1 MHLQEISNSIDPRAP
16 KTRNNNPAFKSKLTF
31 DIGASDP
38 RGTLKLLVQD
48 NQGNDLF
55 EYKGFVNDS
64 TKGFKGNSDF
74 IKKLAAI
81 VDIEGT
87 ITKDIKALE
96 KRIKKNGLSPGE
108 LEKAHAKLDELQA
121 MQKMLQERTPAE
133 RKLKGLALLL
143 PGTLKGK
150 TALFT
155 ANLRRTDGESL
166 RNIKLKKLITEI
178 RKQGKVKLKDGFS
191 TKTNFVACKDIA
203 GTGIGVAEKIARR
216 YRMRFKDGF
225 FASIVQT
232 GGGFGAASVKV
243 KQEYVAIETSE
254 CSHDLYFDPQ
264 TGGEKRLGKL
274 GTSTGSVIE
283 NFAREMGITSSDD
296 IKALIETGNAKMAT
310 SKQIK
315 FDKVKDA
322 KAIDILLKTQAYGIH
337 SENNSTITLAI
348 KDTHIDIFNAGSK
361 RAIQAYADALSRHA
375 ISMIDHGAN
384 LYVLSGPLAMG
395 LNDRVKEAPEL
406 FGASDMRSL
415 IFKAID
421 EGIGKDNT
429 CNGLRKANRFDI
441 VCDRKLSSENNTR
454 GGSLLL
460 SRRAHSLDMSRG
472 EWIGIPLNALKNLKK
487 GAKKAAA
494 KGAKQALE
502 KGLKK

>member
-1 MHLQEISNSIDPRAP
+1 MYLQGISNYDNRMRA
-16 KTRNNNPAFKSKLTF
+16 NNPTFKSKLTF

-48 NQGNDLF
+48 NDGKDLF

-64 TKGFKGNSDF
+64 TKGFKSNIDF
-74 IKKLAAI
+74 IRKLAQV
-81 VDIEGT
+81 VDIES
-87 ITKDIKALE
+87 KVERDIISLE
-96 KRIKKNGLSPGE
+96 KRIRTNGLSEEEAKKAKDKLGE
-108 LEKAHAKLDELQA
+108 LSSMLKI
-121 MQKMLQERTPAE
+121 LQERNPAE
-133 RKLKGLALLL
+133 KKLTGIALLL

-155 ANLRRTDGESL
+155 ANLRRTDGQSL
-166 RNIKLKKLITEI
+166 TNIKLKKLITEI
-178 RKQGKVKLKDGFS
+178 RKQGKVELKDRFN

-203 GTGIGVAEKIARR
+203 GTGIGVAEKIAHR
-216 YRMRFKDGF
+216 YRKRFKDGF

-274 GTSTGSVIE
+274 GTSTSSVIE
-283 NFAREMGITSSDD
+283 NFANEIGITASDD
-296 IKALIETGNAKMAT
+296 IKALVATGNAKIAT

-315 FDKVKDA
+315 FDNIKDA
-322 KAIDILLKTQAYGIH
+322 KAIDILLKTQAYCVH
-337 SENNSTITLAI
+337 SRNNSMTTLAI
-348 KDTHIDIFNAGSK
+348 KDSHVNMFNAGSK
-361 RAIQAYADALSRHA
+361 RAVQAYADALARHA
-375 ISMIDHGAN
+375 ISMINHGAN

-395 LNDRVKEAPEL
+395 LNDRVKEAPEV
-406 FGASDMRSL
+406 FDGAIGLRGL
-415 IFKAID
+415 ILKAID
-421 EGIGKDNT
+421 DRVGKDDT
-429 CNGLRKANRFDI
+429 CNGLRKANRFDV

-460 SRRAHSLDMSRG
+460 SKRAHSLEMSRG
-472 EWIGIPLNALKNLKK
+472 EWIGIPLKALKSLPHS
-487 GAKKAAA
+487 AKKNI
-494 KGAKQALE
+494 KNGAKQALE

>member
-1 MHLQEISNSIDPRAP
+1 MHLQKITNNITPAP
-16 KTRNNNPAFKSKLTF
+16 KTNSNSSPAFKSRLTF

-74 IKKLAAI
+74 LKKLAEK

-87 ITKDIKALE
+87 VTRDIKALE
-96 KRIKKNGLSPGE
+96 KRIKTNGLSE
-108 LEKAHAKLDELQA
+108 EEAQRAHQKLDELKAMLKILQA
-121 MQKMLQERTPAE
+121 RSTAE
-133 RKLKGLALLL
+133 RKLTGLALLL

-155 ANLRRTDGESL
+155 ANLRRTDGKSL
-166 RNIKLKKLITEI
+166 TGVKLKKLIAEI
-178 RKQGKVKLKDGFS
+178 KKQGKVELKKGFN

-216 YRMRFKDGF
+216 YRKRFSDGF
-225 FASIVQT
+225 YASIVQT

-274 GTSTGSVIE
+274 GTSTSSVIE
-283 NFAREMGITSSDD
+283 NFAKELGITAPDD
-296 IKALIETGNAKMAT
+296 IKALVETGNAKMAT
-310 SKQIK
+310 SKQLK
-315 FDKVKDA
+315 FDNVKDA
-322 KAIDILLKTQAYGIH
+322 KAIEILLGTQAYGIH
-337 SENNSTITLAI
+337 SKNNSTITLAI
-348 KDTHIDIFNAGSK
+348 EDSHMNMFNAGSK
-361 RAIQAYADALSRHA
+361 RAIQAYADSLARHA
-375 ISMIDHGAN
+375 ITAINRGAN

-395 LNDRVKEAPEL
+395 LNDRVKQAPEL
-406 FGASDMRSL
+406 FGASDMRGL
-415 IFKAID
+415 ILKAID
-421 EGIGKDNT
+421 ERVGKDNT
-429 CNGLRKANRFDI
+429 CNGLRKANRFDV
-441 VCDRKLSSENNTR
+441 VCDRALSSENNTR

-460 SRRAHSLDMSRG
+460 SKRAHSLEMSRG
-472 EWIGIPLNALKNLKK
+472 EWIGIPLKALKDLKK
-487 GAKKAAA
+487 GAKKAIQT
-494 KGAKQALE
+494 GVKQAE
-502 KGLKK
+502 KGLRK